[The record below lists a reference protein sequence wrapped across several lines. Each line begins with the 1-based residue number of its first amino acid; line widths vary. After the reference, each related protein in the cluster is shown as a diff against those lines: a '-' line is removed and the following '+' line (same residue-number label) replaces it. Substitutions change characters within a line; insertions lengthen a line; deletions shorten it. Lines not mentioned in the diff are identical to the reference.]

1 MAQNASREVRQV
13 GDAVLLH
20 PARTRGDMIDARWIK
35 ANKKI
40 SNSSECVIFE
50 NGSLLIETAN
60 RSHTGNYTVE
70 LFQPSGRRISKTD
83 IELIIIDAVS
93 QPEIRSSCTL
103 DGHTLL
109 ASRTTVRRCRGRIP
123 VCIACGLFFSVLV
136 CSLAWLKLYRTP
148 TRHSVDTENIY
159 LSMQGFQ
166 ERRPEHREVEVDN
179 NIYVTCE
186 SLQAI
191 LADTSKVT

>member
-1 MAQNASREVRQV
+1 MGSQQGVASIPSQFSP
-13 GDAVLLH
+13 VLVLR
-20 PARTRGDMIDARWIK
+20 P
-35 ANKKI
+35 
-40 SNSSECVIFE
+40 
-50 NGSLLIETAN
+50 
-60 RSHTGNYTVE
+60 
-70 LFQPSGRRISKTD
+70 
-83 IELIIIDAVS
+83 
-93 QPEIRSSCTL
+93 
-103 DGHTLL
+103 
-109 ASRTTVRRCRGRIP
+109 
-123 VCIACGLFFSVLV
+123 SVLV

-166 ERRPEHREVEVDN
+166 ERRPENREVEVDN